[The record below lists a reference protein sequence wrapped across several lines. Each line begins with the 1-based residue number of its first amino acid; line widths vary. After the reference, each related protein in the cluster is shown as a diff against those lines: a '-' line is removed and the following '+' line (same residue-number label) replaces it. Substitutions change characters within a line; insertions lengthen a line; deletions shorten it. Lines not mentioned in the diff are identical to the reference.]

1 MPTLG
6 VDDED
11 ALDAA
16 TAALRAG
23 ELVVLPTDTVYGLAA
38 LAGHAG
44 AAQRIFGAKGRPDR
58 LPLPVLASSLD
69 QVRQLGVEIPAA
81 AAALAAQWWPGPL
94 TMAFGFSASAPRPPW
109 LSGRDEVAVRIPQ
122 HPFLLALLRR
132 SGPLL
137 VTSANRH
144 GAPTPSAAAD
154 AAAPLAAHVALVV
167 DGGICAGAP
176 STLVNVRGPHPV
188 VEREGAIPAE
198 AVGGALE
205 RPA

>member
-58 LPLPVLASSLD
+58 
-69 QVRQLGVEIPAA
+69 LGVEIPAA

>member
-94 TMAFGFSASAPRPPW
+94 TMAFGFSASATHCGWTTRSSTSTIISGGPRC
-109 LSGRDEVAVRIPQ
+109 RAARA
-122 HPFLLALLRR
+122 PFRR
-132 SGPLL
+132 
-137 VTSANRH
+137 RRW
-144 GAPTPSAAAD
+144 
-154 AAAPLAAHVALVV
+154 
-167 DGGICAGAP
+167 C
-176 STLVNVRGPHPV
+176 
-188 VEREGAIPAE
+188 RE
-198 AVGGALE
+198 
-205 RPA
+205 

>member
-1 MPTLG
+1 MRTLR

-11 ALDAA
+11 ALGAA

-44 AAQRIFGAKGRPDR
+44 AEQRIFSAKGRPGR
-58 LPLPVLASSLD
+58 LPLPVLAASLD
-69 QVRQLGVEIPAA
+69 QVRQLGVEIPAT
-81 AAALAAQWWPGPL
+81 AAALAVGWWPGPL

-122 HPFLLALLRR
+122 HPFLLALLEH

-144 GAPTPSAAAD
+144 GAATPPAAAE
-154 AAAPLAAHVALVV
+154 AAAPLAPHVALVV
-167 DGGICAGAP
+167 DGGTCAGAP
-176 STLVNVRGPHPV
+176 STLVNVRGPRPV

-198 AVGGALE
+198 AIGRALE